1 MLRSNESNA
10 PLRAVARAANS
21 GKRIMTRTDLTA
33 GFAPAALA
41 FAALFAAPAAAQESS
56 YVPDVYWEVAMI
68 DVEDGQGENYADYL
82 AREWKKTQEFAKS
95 KGYIQDY
102 HVLANPNNRE
112 DEPDIYLITVFKT
125 IYDTPEQLRQQKEF
139 EAYMKKDA
147 RVLDTEFGA
156 RGKMRR
162 VTGSMLLRELK
173 LK

>member
-1 MLRSNESNA
+1 MTTID
-10 PLRAVARAANS
+10 
-21 GKRIMTRTDLTA
+21 RIA
-33 GFAPAALA
+33 GLVPAALA
-41 FAALFAAPAAAQESS
+41 FAVLCVAPVAAQESS
-56 YVPDVYWEVAMI
+56 YTPDVYWEVAMI

-82 AREWKKTQEFAKS
+82 AREWKATQEFAKS

-102 HVLANPNNRE
+102 HVLANNNNRE
-112 DEPDIYLITVFKT
+112 DEPDLYLITVFKK

-139 EAYMKKDA
+139 EAHMKKDA
-147 RVLDTEFGA
+147 RVLDSEFGA